1 MARAW
6 SLLAAVVLAA
16 SLSPAH
22 ARAQYVVVVHEANP
36 ITSIGRSDLSNL
48 LLGRETHWKHGLRAT
63 PLDLPVTSR
72 VRQVFSMAVIRQSA
86 AAVRSYWQQQ
96 QFAGRGTPPRE
107 RATERDVLESIRLDP
122 GAVGYISVTTPL
134 EPGTRALVVL
144 P

>member
-1 MARAW
+1 MARVCLLLVGA
-6 SLLAAVVLAA
+6 LLASALAPRKA
-16 SLSPAH
+16 Q
-22 ARAQYVVVVHEANP
+22 AQYVVVVHETNP
-36 ITSIGRSDLSNL
+36 LTSIGRSELSNL
-48 LLGRETHWKHGLRAT
+48 LLGRETRWRHGARAT
-63 PLDLPVTSR
+63 PVDLPVTSR

-86 AAVRSYWQQQ
+86 TAVRSYWQQQ

-107 RATERDVLESIRLDP
+107 RATERDVLDMIRLDP